1 MPTVSYFRLLS
12 EIKQHV
18 CTVTRGSHGG
28 DCDGYCLLGCYGVHF
43 GANVSAEPVTTFS
56 RVVDFI
62 VQVGKDEADFGSG
75 IINRLE
81 PVSLFI

>member
-1 MPTVSYFRLLS
+1 
-12 EIKQHV
+12 
-18 CTVTRGSHGG
+18 
-28 DCDGYCLLGCYGVHF
+28 VHF